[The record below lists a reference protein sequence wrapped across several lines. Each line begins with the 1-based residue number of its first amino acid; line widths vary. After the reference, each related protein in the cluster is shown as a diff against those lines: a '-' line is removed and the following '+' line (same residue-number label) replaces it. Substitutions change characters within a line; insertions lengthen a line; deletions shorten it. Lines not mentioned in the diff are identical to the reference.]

1 MAEIAGLQINPRE
14 IRGNWRAGY
23 ALDVHTISS
32 DPLPDGGFDNQY
44 TEIGEIVNQAKYR
57 FDWSKI
63 QPLAEIAAK
72 FVKEEFAVD
81 GHPVLPYISVI
92 IPIPPSDINR
102 SFQPVLKIAAK
113 IGDLLNRPVRT
124 DYLTKVKRTALLKN
138 LPDVE
143 SKHTEIQGAFVVQ
156 SQDLKE
162 HCVLLFDDLYDS
174 GTTLKEA
181 TDVLYEQGRVS
192 HVLVLTL
199 TQTRTGKDSTKILYL
214 PMLTQTRTK
223 R

>member
-32 DPLPDGGFDNQY
+32 CFLPDETYDY
-44 TEIGEIVNQAKYR
+44 DTYDTERTEIGELVYQVKYR
-57 FDWSKI
+57 HDRSRI
-63 QPLAEIAAK
+63 QPIAEIAAK

-124 DYLTKVKRTALLKN
+124 NYLTKVKRTESLKS
-138 LPDVE
+138 LPDIE
-143 SKHTEIQGAFVVQ
+143 SKRSEIQEAFVVQ
-156 SQDLKE
+156 SQDLQE
-162 HCVLLFDDLYDS
+162 RCVLLFDDLYDS
-174 GTTLKEA
+174 GTTLTEA
-181 TDVLYEQGRVS
+181 TDVLYEQGRVRY
-192 HVLVLTL
+192 VLVLTL
-199 TQTRTGKDSTKILYL
+199 TQKKERAKTK
-214 PMLTQTRTK
+214 K
-223 R
+223 